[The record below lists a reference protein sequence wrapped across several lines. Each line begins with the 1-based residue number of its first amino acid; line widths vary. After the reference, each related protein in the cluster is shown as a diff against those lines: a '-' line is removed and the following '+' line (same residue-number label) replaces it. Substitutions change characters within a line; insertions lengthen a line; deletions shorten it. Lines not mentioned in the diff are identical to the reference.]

1 MTSDTVQTYRSAR
14 GDNGHNGTSRKK
26 SAMVIAIANQK
37 GGVAKT
43 TTCLSLGGALAELGH
58 SVLLM
63 DLDPQASLTLSLGLN
78 PAEVRHTALDTL
90 LGHHSLVGVSREST
104 QFALDIVPASREL
117 IVLDSLTHGKPEEE
131 LRLRRKL
138 DIYVKNIYNFVLVDC
153 PPSGGNLTLN
163 ALAAADLLIIPV
175 QCEFYAA
182 HSLRQTLKLVQRVRE
197 EHGVHLKWRI
207 LITLYDMR
215 NRICRLIRDQ
225 LYGALNSILFDTVI
239 QIDTKLRESPVYGKP
254 ITAYAPRSRGAEQYR
269 ALAAELL
276 ALPEP
281 TNGHSN
287 ARARTANWPRA
298 ANESPADE
306 LELEISPAALAL

>member
-1 MTSDTVQTYRSAR
+1 MTIERVQTCRSAR
-14 GDNGHNGTSRKK
+14 GANGHNGANRKK
-26 SAMVIAIANQK
+26 SAMVVAIANQK

-63 DLDPQASLTLSLGLN
+63 DLDPQASLTLSLGFN

-90 LGHHSLVGVSREST
+90 LGHHSLVGVSRESA
-104 QFALDIVPASREL
+104 QFGLDIVPASREL
-117 IVLDSLTHGKPEEE
+117 IVLDSLMQDKPEEQ

-138 DIYVKNIYNFVLVDC
+138 DIYVKNIYNFVLIDC

-163 ALAAADLLIIPV
+163 ALAAADLLIIPI

-182 HSLRQTLKLVQRVRE
+182 HSLRQTFKLVQRVRE
-197 EHGVHLKWRI
+197 EHGIHLKWRI

-215 NRICRLIRDQ
+215 NKICRLIRDQ
-225 LYGALNSILFDTVI
+225 LEGALNSMLFETVI
-239 QIDTKLRESPVYGKP
+239 QIDTKLRESPVYAKP
-254 ITAYAPRSRGAEQYR
+254 ITAYASRSRGAAQYR

-287 ARARTANWPRA
+287 GRTRIGGRSHGAG
-298 ANESPADE
+298 ESPTDE

>member
-1 MTSDTVQTYRSAR
+1 MIIDSVQETRSAR
-14 GDNGHNGTSRKK
+14 GGNGHSGGRKK
-26 SAMVIAIANQK
+26 SAMVIAVANQK

-43 TTCLSLGGALAELGH
+43 TSCLSLGGALAELGH
-58 SVLLM
+58 SVLLV
-63 DLDPQASLTLSLGLN
+63 DLDPQASLTLSMGLD
-78 PAEVRHTALDTL
+78 PTQVRHTALDTL
-90 LGHHSLVGVSREST
+90 LGHHSLVGVSRESA

-117 IVLDSLTHGKPEEE
+117 IVLDSLVRDKPEEQ

-138 DIYVKNIYNFVLVDC
+138 DVYVKNIYNFVLIDC

-197 EHGVHLKWRI
+197 EHGVHLKTRV

-215 NRICRLIRDQ
+215 NRICQLILKQ
-225 LYGALNSILFDTVI
+225 LHDTLGNMLFHTLI
-239 QIDTKLRESPVYGKP
+239 QVDTKLRESPVYAQP
-254 ITAYAPRSRGAEQYR
+254 ITAYSPESRGAAQYR

-287 ARARTANWPRA
+287 GRLKVTGRSRAGI
-298 ANESPADE
+298 ESPADE
-306 LELEISPAALAL
+306 LELEFSRATLGL

>member
-1 MTSDTVQTYRSAR
+1 MKIETAQSYRNAR
-14 GDNGHNGTSRKK
+14 GTNGYNGSGRKK
-26 SAMVIAIANQK
+26 GATVIAIANQK

-90 LGHHSLVGVSREST
+90 LGHHSLVGVSRESA

-117 IVLDSLTHGKPEEE
+117 IVLDSLTRDNPDEQ

-138 DIYVKNIYNFVLVDC
+138 DVYVKNIYNFVLIDC

-182 HSLRQTLKLVQRVRE
+182 HSLRQTLKLVERVRE
-197 EHGVHLKWRI
+197 EHGIHVKVRI

-215 NRICRLIRDQ
+215 NKICQLIRRQ
-225 LYGALNSILFDTVI
+225 LTCALGAMLFQTAI
-239 QIDTKLRESPVYGKP
+239 QIDTKLRESPVYAKP
-254 ITAYAPRSRGAEQYR
+254 ITGYAPDSRGAAQYR

-276 ALPEP
+276 SLPEP
-281 TNGHSN
+281 TNGN
-287 ARARTANWPRA
+287 GRLKTAGRPRA
-298 ANESPADE
+298 AVETQTHELDLELSPAV
-306 LELEISPAALAL
+306 LAL

>member
-1 MTSDTVQTYRSAR
+1 MSVHVVKPIHGSR
-14 GDNGHNGTSRKK
+14 GGNGHYAAGRRK
-26 SAMVIAIANQK
+26 SAMVIAVANQK

-90 LGHHSLVGVSREST
+90 LGHHSLVGVSRESA

-117 IVLDSLTHGKPEEE
+117 IVLDSLAQNKPEDQ

-138 DIYVKNIYNFVLVDC
+138 DIYVKNIYNFVLIDC

-163 ALAAADLLIIPV
+163 ALAAADLLIIPA

-182 HSLRQTLKLVQRVRE
+182 HSLRQTLKLVQQVRD
-197 EHGVHLKWRI
+197 EHGVQLKCRV

-215 NRICRLIRDQ
+215 NKVCRQILDQ
-225 LYGALNSILFDTVI
+225 MRQTLDHMLFETVI
-239 QIDTKLRESPVYGKP
+239 QIDTKLRESPVYAKP
-254 ITAYAPRSRGAEQYR
+254 ITTYASQSRGAQQYR

-281 TNGHSN
+281 TNGNGGRPRFAGPSR
-287 ARARTANWPRA
+287 RAVQC
-298 ANESPADE
+298 PAED
-306 LELEISPAALAL
+306 LQLEISPAALAR

>member
-1 MTSDTVQTYRSAR
+1 MTVDTVQTYRSAR
-14 GDNGHNGTSRKK
+14 GGNGHNGAARKK

-43 TTCLSLGGALAELGH
+43 TTCLSLGGALAELGY

-78 PAEVRHTALDTL
+78 PAQVRHTALDTL
-90 LGHHSLVGVSREST
+90 LGHHSLVGVSRESA

-117 IVLDSLTHGKPEEE
+117 IVLDSLTHDKPEEQ

-215 NRICRLIRDQ
+215 NKICRLIRDQ
-225 LYGALNSILFDTVI
+225 LHGALNTMLFDTII

-281 TNGHSN
+281 TNGHGN
-287 ARARTANWPRA
+287 GRTRAVTWSHEAI
-298 ANESPADE
+298 ESPADD
-306 LELEISPAALAL
+306 LDLEISPAALAL

>member
-14 GDNGHNGTSRKK
+14 GSNGHNGTSRKK
-26 SAMVIAIANQK
+26 SAMVVAVANQK

-63 DLDPQASLTLSLGLN
+63 DLDPQASLTLSLGLD
-78 PAEVRHTALDTL
+78 PADVRHTALDTL
-90 LGHHSLVGVSREST
+90 LGHHSLVGVSRESA
-104 QFALDIVPASREL
+104 QFGLDIVPASREL
-117 IVLDSLTHGKPEEE
+117 IVLDSLMHDKPEEQ

-138 DIYVKNIYNFVLVDC
+138 DVYVKNIYNFVLIDC
-153 PPSGGNLTLN
+153 PPSAGNLTLN
-163 ALAAADLLIIPV
+163 ALTAADLLIIPV

-215 NRICRLIRDQ
+215 NKICRLIREQ
-225 LYGALNSILFDTVI
+225 LQGALEASLFETII
-239 QIDTKLRESPVYGKP
+239 QIDTKLRESPVYAKP
-254 ITAYAPRSRGAEQYR
+254 ITAYAPGSRGAQQYR

-281 TNGHSN
+281 TNGHTN
-287 ARARTANWPRA
+287 GRIKLGGLRGRT
-298 ANESPADE
+298 ESPADE
-306 LELEISPAALAL
+306 LELEIRPAALTL